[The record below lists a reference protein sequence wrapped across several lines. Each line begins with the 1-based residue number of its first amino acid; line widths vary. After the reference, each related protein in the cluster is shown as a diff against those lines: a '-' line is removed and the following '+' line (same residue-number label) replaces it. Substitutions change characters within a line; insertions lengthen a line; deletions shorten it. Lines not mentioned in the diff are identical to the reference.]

1 MNKPVVAIIGRPN
14 VGKSTLFNRLTGNR
28 QAIVEGEPN
37 VTRDRIYGHVE
48 WLDREF
54 IIVDTGGIDIGRD
67 EEIKNKAKRQAEFA
81 MEEADLILF
90 IVDARSGL
98 TALDEEI
105 VGLLRKKEK
114 KVLQVVNKVDTFNNV
129 EEQIWEFYNTGF
141 GEPVPVSA
149 EHGKNTGNLL
159 DEVVNNLQFLPV
171 EEADD
176 EEVLDIAIV
185 GRPNVG
191 KSTFVNYLAGS
202 ERVIVSAEPG
212 TTRDAVDTIIEVGEN
227 VFRMIDTAGL
237 RRKSRVSEDVEYYSN
252 LRAIRAIERADGVLM
267 MIDASEGV
275 AEQDKKISGYAHDEG
290 KPIVLALNKWDL
302 VDKYEDTMDTYRD
315 EVYYQLKF
323 LQYAPVTFM
332 SALKGE
338 RILEVMELLEY
349 VVDQNNLRVKTGML
363 NEVIQQAVELRQPP
377 SKKGRRL
384 KIFYATQTGVRPPS
398 FVIFVND
405 PELMHFAYQRYI
417 ENSLR
422 ETFGFVG
429 TPIRIKLKKRN

>member
-1 MNKPVVAIIGRPN
+1 MDKPVVAIIGRPN

-114 KVLQVVNKVDTFNNV
+114 KVLQVVNKVDTFDKV

-159 DEVVNNLQFLPV
+159 DEVVNNLQFLPA

-237 RRKSRVSEDVEYYSN
+237 RRKSRVSKDVEYYSN

-275 AEQDKKISGYAHDEG
+275 AEQD
-290 KPIVLALNKWDL
+290 
-302 VDKYEDTMDTYRD
+302 
-315 EVYYQLKF
+315 
-323 LQYAPVTFM
+323 
-332 SALKGE
+332 
-338 RILEVMELLEY
+338 
-349 VVDQNNLRVKTGML
+349 
-363 NEVIQQAVELRQPP
+363 
-377 SKKGRRL
+377 
-384 KIFYATQTGVRPPS
+384 
-398 FVIFVND
+398 
-405 PELMHFAYQRYI
+405 
-417 ENSLR
+417 
-422 ETFGFVG
+422 
-429 TPIRIKLKKRN
+429 